1 MSSLVRTHIALPREL
16 LDELDARVGPRK
28 RSEVIA
34 EIVEEYLRRQR
45 LAEAIQ
51 QFAGSISAE
60 DHPEWATEEDVANW
74 VHNMRRNEW
83 SQQEQDV
90 P

>member
-28 RSEVIA
+28 RSEAIA

-45 LAEAIQ
+45 VAEAIRE
-51 QFAGSISAE
+51 FAGSISAE
-60 DHPEWATEEDVANW
+60 DHPEWATDEDVANW
-74 VHNMRRNEW
+74 VHSLRRNEW
-83 SQQEQDV
+83 SRPEQDE

>member
-28 RSEVIA
+28 RSEAIA

-45 LAEAIQ
+45 VAEAIRE
-51 QFAGSISAE
+51 FAGSISVE
-60 DHPEWATEEDVANW
+60 DHPEWATDEDVANW
-74 VHNMRRNEW
+74 VHSLRRNEW
-83 SQQEQDV
+83 SRPEQDE